1 MPWSR
6 EFDDPVPDQRTLRD
20 AAEYMMKLP
29 ASERRKPHWQ
39 TAALVLLMAAEDRG
53 PLMHARIGMLQALSH
68 GKPERTQPPRRK
80 RAKVNRV
87 IR

>member
-6 EFDDPVPDQRTLRD
+6 EFDDPVPGMTTLRD

-53 PLMHARIGMLQALSH
+53 PLMHARIGMLKALSH
-68 GKPERTQPPRRK
+68 GKPAPVQPPRRK
-80 RAKVNRV
+80 RAKVYRIV
-87 IR
+87 